1 FRRVFSLVMF
11 FVLLFDCSDL
21 FPLDTSFFSPFV
33 YVFRKILNIDATFCF
48 L

>member
-1 FRRVFSLVMF
+1 MF
-11 FVLLFDCSDL
+11 FALLFACSDL
-21 FPLDTSFFSPFV
+21 FPLDTSFFSSFV